1 MRDGCSPISARQVQG
16 TEPLESTGAR
26 QLHPDRLPPPRP
38 ESRDFPETLM
48 NEATAAQKRAE
59 EAQAIDRVVLATQK
73 VQTAFKSLQSQFPP
87 EGSGQPSKLALQVL
101 DAALQE
107 LEDAQMAF
115 DSLLNDLL
123 DGER

>member
-1 MRDGCSPISARQVQG
+1 
-16 TEPLESTGAR
+16 
-26 QLHPDRLPPPRP
+26 
-38 ESRDFPETLM
+38 M
-48 NEATAAQKRAE
+48 NEANAIQKRAE
-59 EAQAIDRVVLATQK
+59 EAQAIERVVLATQK

-115 DSLLNDLL
+115 DALLNDLL